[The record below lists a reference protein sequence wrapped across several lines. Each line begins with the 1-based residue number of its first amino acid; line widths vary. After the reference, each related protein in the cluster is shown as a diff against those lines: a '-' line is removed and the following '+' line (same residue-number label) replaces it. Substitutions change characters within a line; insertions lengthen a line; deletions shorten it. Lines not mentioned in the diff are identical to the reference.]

1 MASATCSTWIGGIV
15 SAFAIESRD
24 DPPAGE
30 KAELSDRRMRDGV
43 GILEGA
49 FECKDADRSRRAATG
64 DVIGR

>member
-43 GILEGA
+43 GILEGV

>member
-15 SAFAIESRD
+15 SAFAIESSD
-24 DPPAGE
+24 DPSAGE

-43 GILEGA
+43 GTLEGA
-49 FECKDADRSRRAATG
+49 FECKVADRSRRAATG